1 MKRTENNLR
10 NLWENT
16 KQTNIHIIGVS
27 EEEEREK
34 WSKKIF
40 EVIVAETFPNM
51 ERTVPKT

>member
-34 WSKKIF
+34 
-40 EVIVAETFPNM
+40 
-51 ERTVPKT
+51 